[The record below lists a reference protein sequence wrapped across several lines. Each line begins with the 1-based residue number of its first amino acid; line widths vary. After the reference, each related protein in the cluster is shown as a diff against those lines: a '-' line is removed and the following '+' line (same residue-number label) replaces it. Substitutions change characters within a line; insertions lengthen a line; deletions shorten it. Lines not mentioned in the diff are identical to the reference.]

1 MELICKCMHWKRL
14 GQVGHLQ
21 HQPMLVAINRLNNS
35 QSVQVSRCGGS
46 LSSKEVSAR
55 SGKLGLAERAAHEGV
70 RVHGVSRAAHTKEH
84 ACTVQIQPCP
94 IKSTHPWERCC
105 YAHPHENARRRDP
118 RQYKYIAEP
127 CPDYKR
133 GICLLV
139 SPATPLTAT
148 CATLCTT
155 VRHLPC

>member
-1 MELICKCMHWKRL
+1 MH
-14 GQVGHLQ
+14 
-21 HQPMLVAINRLNNS
+21 
-35 QSVQVSRCGGS
+35 
-46 LSSKEVSAR
+46 E
-55 SGKLGLAERAAHEGV
+55 
-70 RVHGVSRAAHTKEH
+70 VSRAALTNKH

-139 SPATPLTAT
+139 NPATLLTAT
-148 CATLCTT
+148 CVCMRFPNLHRRLGLWTFTSAEPHQACRIL
-155 VRHLPC
+155 R

>member
-1 MELICKCMHWKRL
+1 MAEQAARKA
-14 GQVGHLQ
+14 LQ
-21 HQPMLVAINRLNNS
+21 
-35 QSVQVSRCGGS
+35 
-46 LSSKEVSAR
+46 
-55 SGKLGLAERAAHEGV
+55 
-70 RVHGVSRAAHTKEH
+70 VHGVSGAAFTNTY

-139 SPATPLTAT
+139 SPATLLTAA
-148 CATLCTT
+148 CATAFTA
-155 VRHLPC
+155 VRLTHR

>member
-1 MELICKCMHWKRL
+1 MASHCPARKPAQ
-14 GQVGHLQ
+14 G
-21 HQPMLVAINRLNNS
+21 AIN
-35 QSVQVSRCGGS
+35 
-46 LSSKEVSAR
+46 
-55 SGKLGLAERAAHEGV
+55 LAWQHGAAHETVHV
-70 RVHGVSRAAHTKEH
+70 RGISRAASTDKH

-139 SPATPLTAT
+139 SPATPLTTT
-148 CATLCTT
+148 CVIVYIT
-155 VRHLPC
+155 VRCLPC

>member
-1 MELICKCMHWKRL
+1 M
-14 GQVGHLQ
+14 
-21 HQPMLVAINRLNNS
+21 
-35 QSVQVSRCGGS
+35 
-46 LSSKEVSAR
+46 
-55 SGKLGLAERAAHEGV
+55 
-70 RVHGVSRAAHTKEH
+70 
-84 ACTVQIQPCP
+84 QIQPCP

-139 SPATPLTAT
+139 SPTTPLTAPF
-148 CATLCTT
+148 AQFYIT
-155 VRHLPC
+155 VRFLRSFLSLHAVPRFA